1 MFKPQATPRLRLGFI
16 FKRFCQSL
24 QWKHSHTC
32 SAAHGMVTEDMMV
45 VEDILVALE
54 TRLGMILE
62 CTCQNMGLQEKV

>member
-1 MFKPQATPRLRLGFI
+1 
-16 FKRFCQSL
+16 
-24 QWKHSHTC
+24 
-32 SAAHGMVTEDMMV
+32 MVTEDMMV